1 MAWIILI
8 VSGLFETT
16 WAVALHESQGFSR
29 LVPSVIF
36 VIAAA
41 LSMVG
46 LSLAMRDVPVGTAY
60 AVWVSIG
67 AVGTVVWGMATGQET
82 VSLLKIVFLCM
93 IIGGVAGLKATG

>member
-46 LSLAMRDVPVGTAY
+46 LSLAMLDVHYGTAY
-60 AVWVSIG
+60 EEWVSIG

-82 VSLLKIVFLCM
+82 VSALKIVFLFM
-93 IIGGVAGLKATG
+93 IIGGVAGLKATS

>member
-46 LSLAMRDVPVGTAY
+46 LSLAL
-60 AVWVSIG
+60 
-67 AVGTVVWGMATGQET
+67 
-82 VSLLKIVFLCM
+82 SLIH
-93 IIGGVAGLKATG
+93 I